1 MSLGDG
7 MLRHTDWLAPLVRWQ
22 SWLTAGGNLLPLL
35 GIFYLDWDATT
46 LIILYWM
53 ETAVVGIWLVIRLG
67 LADETTLPRSQLRS
81 SGTTELD
88 GPALGVFL
96 LLHGG
101 FFMFIHMFF
110 LTGIAPGEWSRHLA
124 SPHAFIFG
132 FVIPAGLWIPLAGLF
147 AVRGALTLNE
157 IRSNRHAGHLV
168 AGFYMRIIVM
178 QLVIIMG
185 GMLALLLGNPVVLL
199 VLIVV
204 LKTIGEVY
212 WDSVGPQ
219 VAAILDTSRKQPD

>member
-7 MLRHTDWLAPLVRWQ
+7 MLRQMDWLAPLRRWQ

-35 GIFYLDWDATT
+35 GIFYLTWDATT
-46 LIILYWM
+46 LVILYWM
-53 ETAVVGIWLVIRLG
+53 ETAVIGIWLAIRLACATDNALPTG
-67 LADETTLPRSQLRS
+67 LYSSSTTAPN
-81 SGTTELD
+81 

-96 LLHGG
+96 LVHGG
-101 FFMFIHMFF
+101 FFMFIHMFL

-124 SPHAFIFG
+124 SPQSFLFG
-132 FVIPAGLWIPLAGLF
+132 FVIPTGLWIPVAGLF
-147 AVRGALTLNE
+147 AVRGVLTLDE
-157 IRSNRHAGHLV
+157 IRSGRNAGHLV

-185 GMLALLLGNPVVLL
+185 GMLALLLGNPTVLL
-199 VLIVV
+199 VLIVA

-212 WDSVGPQ
+212 WDSVGPR
-219 VAAILDTSRKQPD
+219 VAAALASSQKQPD